1 MQYRLKTFL
10 TLFILALS
18 LLTAAGAYADKGG
31 NKAGKGD
38 KGGTTADKNNKNDK
52 KDDGNNGGNN
62 GGNHGGAKGGQMI
75 NVRGTLT
82 NEGVEC
88 QALRGDDGELYTL
101 TGDLSGFEEGDR
113 VKVRGTV
120 AEISTCQQGTT
131 IEVQSIKDD
140 KSQGNE
146 NRTRVVRITGTLTNE
161 GVECQA
167 LETESGQIYTL
178 TGNLR
183 DFEVGDRVRVV
194 GKVAEVSICQQGTTL
209 EVLNI
214 RPARQ

>member
-10 TLFILALS
+10 TLFVFALA
-18 LLTAAGAYADKGG
+18 LLTAASTYAAKGG
-31 NKAGKGD
+31 NK
-38 KGGTTADKNNKNDK
+38 DKNKDKND
-52 KDDGNNGGNN
+52 NVN
-62 GGNHGGAKGGQMI
+62 AGQMI

-82 NEGVEC
+82 DEGVEC

-113 VKVRGTV
+113 VRVRGTV
-120 AEISTCQQGTT
+120 AEVSICQQGTT

-146 NRTRVVRITGTLTNE
+146 NRTRVVRVTGTLTDE

-167 LETESGQIYTL
+167 LETDNGTVFTL

-194 GKVAEVSICQQGTTL
+194 GKVAQVSICQQGTTL
-209 EVLNI
+209 EILNI

>member
-1 MQYRLKTFL
+1 MQYRLRNIL
-10 TLFILALS
+10 TLLVLALA

-31 NKAGKGD
+31 NKGNKD

-52 KDDGNNGGNN
+52 NDGN
-62 GGNHGGAKGGQMI
+62 GGQMI

-82 NEGVEC
+82 DEGVEC

-101 TGDLSGFEEGDR
+101 TGDLSGFEDGDR

-120 AEISTCQQGTT
+120 AEISICQQGTT

-146 NRTRVVRITGTLTNE
+146 NRARVVRITGTLTDA

-167 LETESGQIYTL
+167 LETDNGTVYTL

-209 EVLNI
+209 QVLSI
-214 RPARQ
+214 RPAKQE

>member
-1 MQYRLKTFL
+1 MQHRLKT
-10 TLFILALS
+10 ILALFVFV
-18 LLTAAGAYADKGG
+18 LALFTAAGAQAEKGG
-31 NKAGKGD
+31 KKGK
-38 KGGTTADKNNKNDK
+38 NH
-52 KDDGNNGGNN
+52 DDGN
-62 GGNHGGAKGGQMI
+62 AGQMI

-82 NEGVEC
+82 DEGVEC

-101 TGDLSGFEEGDR
+101 TGDLSGFETGDR
-113 VKVRGTV
+113 VRVRGTV
-120 AEISTCQQGTT
+120 AEISICQQGTT

-146 NRTRVVRITGTLTNE
+146 NRTRVVRVTGTLTDE

-167 LETESGQIYTL
+167 LETENGTVYTL

-194 GKVAEVSICQQGTTL
+194 GKVAEASICQQGTTL

-214 RPARQ
+214 RPAKP

>member
-10 TLFILALS
+10 TLLVLALS
-18 LLTAAGAYADKGG
+18 LVTASAHAADNGG
-31 NKAGKGD
+31 NKGGK
-38 KGGTTADKNNKNDK
+38 KDKNDN
-52 KDDGNNGGNN
+52 
-62 GGNHGGAKGGQMI
+62 GGQMI

-82 NEGVEC
+82 DEGVEC

-101 TGDLSGFEEGDR
+101 TGDLSGFEDGDR

-120 AEISTCQQGTT
+120 AEISICQQGTT

-146 NRTRVVRITGTLTNE
+146 NRTRVVRITGTLTDA

-167 LETESGQIYTL
+167 LETDEGKVYTL

-194 GKVAEVSICQQGTTL
+194 GKVAEVIICQQGTTL
-209 EVLNI
+209 QVLNI
-214 RPARQ
+214 RPAR

>member
-10 TLFILALS
+10 TLFVFALTLLAA
-18 LLTAAGAYADKGG
+18 TGAYAAKGG
-31 NKAGKGD
+31 NKD
-38 KGGTTADKNNKNDK
+38 KDKN
-52 KDDGNNGGNN
+52 KDDGVN
-62 GGNHGGAKGGQMI
+62 AGQMI

-82 NEGVEC
+82 DEGVEC

-101 TGDLSGFEEGDR
+101 TGDLSGFENGDR

-120 AEISTCQQGTT
+120 AEVSICQQGTT

-146 NRTRVVRITGTLTNE
+146 HRTRVVRIVGTLTDE

-167 LETESGQIYTL
+167 LETDGGQIYTL

-209 EVLNI
+209 EILNI
-214 RPARQ
+214 RAAKQ

>member
-10 TLFILALS
+10 TLLVFALT
-18 LLTAAGAYADKGG
+18 LLTAAGAYAAKGG
-31 NKAGKGD
+31 NKD
-38 KGGTTADKNNKNDK
+38 KNDKNNGK
-52 KDDGNNGGNN
+52 GGNDVN
-62 GGNHGGAKGGQMI
+62 AGQMI

-82 NEGVEC
+82 DEGVEC

-101 TGDLSGFEEGDR
+101 TGDLSGFEDGDR

-146 NRTRVVRITGTLTNE
+146 NRTRVVRITGTLTDA

-167 LETESGQIYTL
+167 LETENGTIYTL

-209 EVLNI
+209 QVLSI

>member
-1 MQYRLKTFL
+1 MSKTYRLSVVL
-10 TLFILALS
+10 LATAVVLS
-18 LLTAAGAYADKGG
+18 VATSRPVYGQQFKINAGSNQSDK
-31 NKAGKGD
+31 
-38 KGGTTADKNNKNDK
+38 DK
-52 KDDGNNGGNN
+52 KDKNDNGNNGN
-62 GGNHGGAKGGQMI
+62 AGQMI

-82 NEGVEC
+82 DEGVEC

-120 AEISTCQQGTT
+120 AEVSICQQGTT

-146 NRTRVVRITGTLTNE
+146 NRTRVVRIAGTLTNE

-167 LETESGQIYTL
+167 LVTDSGKLYTL

-183 DFEVGDRVRVV
+183 EFENGDRVRVV

-209 EVLNI
+209 QVLNI
-214 RPARQ
+214 RPAKQ

>member
-10 TLFILALS
+10 TLFVFALA
-18 LLTAAGAYADKGG
+18 LLTAAGAYAAKGG
-31 NKAGKGD
+31 NK
-38 KGGTTADKNNKNDK
+38 DK
-52 KDDGNNGGNN
+52 KDKNDNGNNGN
-62 GGNHGGAKGGQMI
+62 AGQMI

-82 NEGVEC
+82 DEGVEC

-120 AEISTCQQGTT
+120 AEISICQQGTT

-146 NRTRVVRITGTLTNE
+146 NRTRVVRITGTLTDE

-167 LETESGQIYTL
+167 LETDNGTIYTL

-209 EVLNI
+209 QVLNI

>member
-1 MQYRLKTFL
+1 MQYRVKTFL
-10 TLFILALS
+10 TLLVFALS
-18 LLTAAGAYADKGG
+18 LLTAASAYAAKPADKGG
-31 NKAGKGD
+31 KGNKG
-38 KGGTTADKNNKNDK
+38 NND
-52 KDDGNNGGNN
+52 NGGN
-62 GGNHGGAKGGQMI
+62 GSQMI

-82 NEGVEC
+82 GEGIEC

-146 NRTRVVRITGTLTNE
+146 NRTRVVRITGELTDA

-167 LETESGQIYTL
+167 LETDGGTVYTL

-183 DFEVGDRVRVV
+183 NFEVGDRVRVV
-194 GKVAEVSICQQGTTL
+194 GKVVESSICQQGTTL

-214 RPARQ
+214 KAAKQQ

>member
-1 MQYRLKTFL
+1 MKHPMKTLL
-10 TLFILALS
+10 TLVVLALA
-18 LLTAAGAYADKGG
+18 LLTAAGAYAQKG
-31 NKAGKGD
+31 NKGNKG
-38 KGGTTADKNNKNDK
+38 NKQD
-52 KDDGNNGGNN
+52 NGGN
-62 GGNHGGAKGGQMI
+62 AGQMI

-82 NEGVEC
+82 DEGVEC

-101 TGDLSGFEEGDR
+101 TGDLSGFEDGDR
-113 VKVRGTV
+113 VKVRGTI
-120 AEISTCQQGTT
+120 AEVSICQQGTT

-140 KSQGNE
+140 KSQGNQ
-146 NRTRVVRITGTLTNE
+146 NRTRVVRVTGELTDA

-167 LETESGQIYTL
+167 LETDGGQLFTL

-183 DFEVGDRVRVV
+183 GFETGDRVRVV

>member
-10 TLFILALS
+10 TLLVFALA
-18 LLTAAGAYADKGG
+18 LLTAAGAYAAKGG
-31 NKAGKGD
+31 NK
-38 KGGTTADKNNKNDK
+38 DKND
-52 KDDGNNGGNN
+52 NNGKN
-62 GGNHGGAKGGQMI
+62 GGGKGGQMI

-82 NEGVEC
+82 DEGVEC

-113 VKVRGTV
+113 VKVRGTI
-120 AEISTCQQGTT
+120 AEISICQQGTT

-146 NRTRVVRITGTLTNE
+146 NRTRVVRITGELTDA

-167 LETESGQIYTL
+167 LETDNGTVYTL

-214 RPARQ
+214 RSARQ

>member
-10 TLFILALS
+10 TLLVFALS
-18 LLTAAGAYADKGG
+18 LLTVASAYAAQGGKNKG
-31 NKAGKGD
+31 
-38 KGGTTADKNNKNDK
+38 DKNNKND
-52 KDDGNNGGNN
+52 NGGN
-62 GGNHGGAKGGQMI
+62 GGQMI

-82 NEGVEC
+82 DEGVEC

-120 AEISTCQQGTT
+120 AEVSICQQGTT

-146 NRTRVVRITGTLTNE
+146 NRTRVVRITGTLTDE

-167 LETESGQIYTL
+167 LETDNGTVYTL

-183 DFEVGDRVRVV
+183 DFEVGDRVRIV
-194 GKVAEVSICQQGTTL
+194 GKVAEGSICQQGTTL
-209 EVLNI
+209 QVLNI

>member
-10 TLFILALS
+10 TLLVFALA
-18 LLTAAGAYADKGG
+18 LLTAAGAYAAKGG
-31 NKAGKGD
+31 NK
-38 KGGTTADKNNKNDK
+38 DKNKDKND
-52 KDDGNNGGNN
+52 NGGN
-62 GGNHGGAKGGQMI
+62 AGQMI

-82 NEGVEC
+82 DEGVEC

-113 VKVRGTV
+113 VKVRGTI
-120 AEISTCQQGTT
+120 AEISICQQGTT

-146 NRTRVVRITGTLTNE
+146 NRTRVVRITGELTDA

-167 LETESGQIYTL
+167 LETDNGTVYTL

>member
-1 MQYRLKTFL
+1 MSGPACCLKGVRSMQYRLKTLL
-10 TLFILALS
+10 TLFVLALTV

-31 NKAGKGD
+31 NKGGNKGD
-38 KGGTTADKNNKNDK
+38 KGGTTADKNDKNGKND
-52 KDDGNNGGNN
+52 DDNNGNGGN
-62 GGNHGGAKGGQMI
+62 AGQMI

-82 NEGVEC
+82 DEGVEC

-101 TGDLSGFEEGDR
+101 TGDLSGFENGDR

-120 AEISTCQQGTT
+120 AEISICQQGTT

-146 NRTRVVRITGTLTNE
+146 NRTRVVRITGTLTDA

-183 DFEVGDRVRVV
+183 GFEV
-194 GKVAEVSICQQGTTL
+194 
-209 EVLNI
+209 
-214 RPARQ
+214 

>member
-10 TLFILALS
+10 TLFVFALA
-18 LLTAAGAYADKGG
+18 LLTAAGAYAAKGG
-31 NKAGKGD
+31 NK
-38 KGGTTADKNNKNDK
+38 DK
-52 KDDGNNGGNN
+52 KDKNDNGNNGN
-62 GGNHGGAKGGQMI
+62 AGQMI

-82 NEGVEC
+82 DEGVEC

-101 TGDLSGFEEGDR
+101 TGDLSGFEDGDR

-120 AEISTCQQGTT
+120 AEISICQQGTT

-146 NRTRVVRITGTLTNE
+146 NRTRVVRITGTLTDA

-167 LETESGQIYTL
+167 LETDNGTVYTL

-209 EVLNI
+209 QVLNI

>member
-10 TLFILALS
+10 TLFVFALA
-18 LLTAAGAYADKGG
+18 LLTATGAYAAKGG
-31 NKAGKGD
+31 NKD
-38 KGGTTADKNNKNDK
+38 KDK
-52 KDDGNNGGNN
+52 NNGGNA
-62 GGNHGGAKGGQMI
+62 GNAGQMI

-82 NEGVEC
+82 DEGVEC

-101 TGDLSGFEEGDR
+101 TGDLSGFENGDR
-113 VKVRGTV
+113 VKVRGTI
-120 AEISTCQQGTT
+120 AEVSICQQGTT

-146 NRTRVVRITGTLTNE
+146 NRARVVRITGTLTDE

-167 LETESGQIYTL
+167 LETDNGTVYTL

>member
-1 MQYRLKTFL
+1 MQHRLKTFV
-10 TLFILALS
+10 TLFVFALA
-18 LLTAAGAYADKGG
+18 LLTAAGAYAAKSG
-31 NKAGKGD
+31 NK
-38 KGGTTADKNNKNDK
+38 DKNKDK
-52 KDDGNNGGNN
+52 GNNGN
-62 GGNHGGAKGGQMI
+62 AGQMI

-82 NEGVEC
+82 DEGVEC

-101 TGDLSGFEEGDR
+101 TGDLSGFETGDR

-120 AEISTCQQGTT
+120 AEISICQQGTT

-140 KSQGNE
+140 KSRGNE
-146 NRTRVVRITGTLTNE
+146 NLARVVRVTGTLTDE

-167 LETESGQIYTL
+167 LETDNGTVYTL
-178 TGNLR
+178 TGNLS

-209 EVLNI
+209 EILNI

>member
-1 MQYRLKTFL
+1 MSGPARCLKGARSMRYRLKTFL
-10 TLFILALS
+10 TLFIFALS
-18 LLTAAGAYADKGG
+18 LLTAAGAYAAKGG
-31 NKAGKGD
+31 NKD
-38 KGGTTADKNNKNDK
+38 KNDK
-52 KDDGNNGGNN
+52 GNNG
-62 GGNHGGAKGGQMI
+62 KGGQMI

-82 NEGVEC
+82 DEGVEC

-101 TGDLSGFEEGDR
+101 TGDLSGFEEGDS

-120 AEISTCQQGTT
+120 AEVSICQQGTT

-140 KSQGNE
+140 KSQGNQ
-146 NRTRVVRITGTLTNE
+146 NRTRVVRIAGTLTNE

-167 LETESGQIYTL
+167 LVTDSGKLYTL

-183 DFEVGDRVRVV
+183 GFENGDRVRVV

-209 EVLNI
+209 QVLNI

>member
-10 TLFILALS
+10 TLFVFALA
-18 LLTAAGAYADKGG
+18 LLTAASTYAAKGG
-31 NKAGKGD
+31 NK
-38 KGGTTADKNNKNDK
+38 DKNKDNGNK
-52 KDDGNNGGNN
+52 GNNGN
-62 GGNHGGAKGGQMI
+62 AGQMI

-82 NEGVEC
+82 GEGVEC

-120 AEISTCQQGTT
+120 AEVSICQQGTT
-131 IEVQSIKDD
+131 IEVQSIRDD

-146 NRTRVVRITGTLTNE
+146 NRTRVVRVTGTLTNE

-167 LETESGQIYTL
+167 LETDNGQIYTL

-183 DFEVGDRVRVV
+183 GFEVGDRVRVV
-194 GKVAEVSICQQGTTL
+194 GKVAQVSICQQGTTL

-214 RPARQ
+214 RPSRQ

>member
-10 TLFILALS
+10 TLLVFALV
-18 LLTAAGAYADKGG
+18 LLTAAGVDAAQG
-31 NKAGKGD
+31 NKD
-38 KGGTTADKNNKNDK
+38 KSKNKDKNDEVT
-52 KDDGNNGGNN
+52 
-62 GGNHGGAKGGQMI
+62 AGQMI

-82 NEGVEC
+82 DEGVEC

-101 TGDLSGFEEGDR
+101 TGDLSGFENGDR

-120 AEISTCQQGTT
+120 AEVSICQQGTT

-146 NRTRVVRITGTLTNE
+146 NRTRVVRVTGTLTDE

-167 LETESGQIYTL
+167 LETDEGTVFTL

-209 EVLNI
+209 EILNI

>member
-10 TLFILALS
+10 TLFVFALA
-18 LLTAAGAYADKGG
+18 LLTAAGAYAAKGG
-31 NKAGKGD
+31 NK
-38 KGGTTADKNNKNDK
+38 DK
-52 KDDGNNGGNN
+52 KDKNDNGNNGN
-62 GGNHGGAKGGQMI
+62 AGQMI

-82 NEGVEC
+82 DEGVEC

-101 TGDLSGFEEGDR
+101 TGDLSGFEDGDR

-120 AEISTCQQGTT
+120 AEISICQQGTT

-146 NRTRVVRITGTLTNE
+146 NRTRVVRITGTLTDA

-167 LETESGQIYTL
+167 LETDNGTVYTL

-209 EVLNI
+209 QVLNI
-214 RPARQ
+214 RPAKQ

>member
-10 TLFILALS
+10 TLFVFALA
-18 LLTAAGAYADKGG
+18 LLTAAGAYAAKGG
-31 NKAGKGD
+31 NK
-38 KGGTTADKNNKNDK
+38 DKND
-52 KDDGNNGGNN
+52 NNGKN
-62 GGNHGGAKGGQMI
+62 GGGKGGQMI

-82 NEGVEC
+82 DEGVEC

-113 VKVRGTV
+113 VKVRGTL
-120 AEISTCQQGTT
+120 AEVSICQQGTT

-140 KSQGNE
+140 KSKGNE
-146 NRTRVVRITGTLTNE
+146 NRTRVVRIAGTLTNE

-167 LETESGQIYTL
+167 LVTDSGKLYTL
-178 TGNLR
+178 TGNLGG
-183 DFEVGDRVRVV
+183 FENGDRVRVV

-209 EVLNI
+209 QVLNI
-214 RPARQ
+214 RPARP

>member
-10 TLFILALS
+10 ALFVFALV
-18 LLTAAGAYADKGG
+18 LLGAAGAEAAK
-31 NKAGKGD
+31 K
-38 KGGTTADKNNKNDK
+38 DKNKDKND
-52 KDDGNNGGNN
+52 GVN
-62 GGNHGGAKGGQMI
+62 AGQMI

-82 NEGVEC
+82 DEGVEC

-101 TGDLSGFEEGDR
+101 TGDLSGFEDGDR

-120 AEISTCQQGTT
+120 AEVSICQQGTT

-146 NRTRVVRITGTLTNE
+146 NRTRVVRVTGTLTDE

-167 LETESGQIYTL
+167 LETDDGEIFTL

-214 RPARQ
+214 RPAKQ

>member
-10 TLFILALS
+10 TLFVFALA
-18 LLTAAGAYADKGG
+18 LLTAAGAYAAKGG
-31 NKAGKGD
+31 NK
-38 KGGTTADKNNKNDK
+38 DKNKDKND
-52 KDDGNNGGNN
+52 NGGN
-62 GGNHGGAKGGQMI
+62 AGQMI

-82 NEGVEC
+82 DEGVEC

-101 TGDLSGFEEGDR
+101 TGDLSGFEDGDR
-113 VKVRGTV
+113 VKVRGTI
-120 AEISTCQQGTT
+120 AEVSICQQGTT

-146 NRTRVVRITGTLTNE
+146 HRTRVVRVTGELTDA

-167 LETESGQIYTL
+167 LETDSGQIYTL

-183 DFEVGDRVRVV
+183 GFETGDTVRVV

-214 RPARQ
+214 RAAKQQ

>member
-10 TLFILALS
+10 TLLVFALT
-18 LLTAAGAYADKGG
+18 LLTAAGAYAAKGG
-31 NKAGKGD
+31 NKD
-38 KGGTTADKNNKNDK
+38 KNDKNN
-52 KDDGNNGGNN
+52 GNGGN
-62 GGNHGGAKGGQMI
+62 GGNAGQMI

-82 NEGVEC
+82 DEGVEC

-101 TGDLSGFEEGDR
+101 TGDLSGFEDGDR

-120 AEISTCQQGTT
+120 AEISICQQGTT

-146 NRTRVVRITGTLTNE
+146 NRTRVVRITGTLTDA

-167 LETESGQIYTL
+167 LETENGTIYTL

-209 EVLNI
+209 EILNI